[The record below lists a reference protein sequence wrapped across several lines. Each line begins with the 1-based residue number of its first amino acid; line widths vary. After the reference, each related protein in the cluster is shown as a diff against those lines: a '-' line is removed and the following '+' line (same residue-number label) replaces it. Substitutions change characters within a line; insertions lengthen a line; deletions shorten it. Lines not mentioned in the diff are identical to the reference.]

1 MLLKFTLWLT
11 VCFLCPLALIAQT
24 QPSDIATEIPFK
36 LQNGAVLIDVTL
48 KGKGPFTMG
57 LATGSPHSSLDQATI
72 SAADYQ
78 ANFTYD
84 SRTFQY
90 PVFVQATGMEIGG
103 LKINT
108 LSMKVS
114 DLSPYAQELGR
125 PLHGILG
132 YDFFKGRV
140 VQIDYKQKVLR
151 LLPKNTYKARQK
163 AGVPASA
170 AASVVVPME
179 LVSEDPVPIVKEIA
193 VNGVKFK
200 AMLDTWQNLPLALT
214 PAALKQLALP
224 VAAEKTPPQIK
235 PVDSLQFAELKLTAP
250 QAAWYSKGTGL
261 DHGLAKYGVIV
272 GAGFLSRYVVTFDY
286 VNKLIVIE

>member
-1 MLLKFTLWLT
+1 MFLKFTLWLT
-11 VCFLCPLALIAQT
+11 VCFLCPLALVAQP
-24 QPSDIATEIPFK
+24 QSSDTATEIPFK

-57 LATGSPHSSLDQATI
+57 LATGSPHSSLDHATI
-72 SAADYQ
+72 SAAGYQ

-84 SRTFQY
+84 PRTFQY

-114 DLSPYAQELGR
+114 DMSSYAQELGR

-140 VQIDYKQKVLR
+140 VQIDYKQKVVR
-151 LLPKNTYKARQK
+151 FLPKNTYKAMQK

-170 AASVVVPME
+170 APVVAPME
-179 LVSEDPVPIVKEIA
+179 LISEDPVPIVKEIA

-235 PVDSLQFAELKLTAP
+235 PVESLQFAELKLTAP

-261 DHGLAKYGVIV
+261 DHGLAKYGAIV

-286 VNKLIVIE
+286 ANKLIVIE